1 MFSDYIMSKL
11 TKFPLADIFDQI
23 GLPDCVRLLEEAS
36 RYEPLARRFSD
47 EWYHRKGKR
56 NSAAAARMVHELDLD
71 VGLFKNLLVRLYT
84 QQQRSLARIKQAAQ
98 IPDLTDTSLDAA
110 NIITN
115 REERVA
121 HLQTSGVLDTP
132 KGGINIETN
141 VGVQMQNNALP
152 SFEESIMQV
161 EERMR
166 QQLPAATQ
174 QFVDAEIVEPRKE
187 AVPA

>member
-1 MFSDYIMSKL
+1 MSRL

-36 RYEPLARRFSD
+36 RYEPLARRFTD
-47 EWYHRKGKR
+47 EWRHRKGKR
-56 NSAAAARMVHELDLD
+56 NSASAARMIHELDLD

-84 QQQRSLARIKQAAQ
+84 QQQRSLARIKQAAE
-98 IPDLTDTSLDAA
+98 IPNLTDTSIEAA

-132 KGGINIETN
+132 KGGISIETN
-141 VGVQMQNNALP
+141 VGVQMQNNSLP
-152 SFEESIMQV
+152 SFEDSIMQV

-166 QQLPAATQ
+166 QLPPATTE
-174 QFVDAEIVEPRKE
+174 FISTAEVIEERE
-187 AVPA
+187 AVPV